1 MEKKMAKENETTE
14 VTKSDEVV
22 VAPKAFKFKLLG
34 GSHWVGDVA
43 YNKGDIIESDDDL
56 VAIFKNKFEKVE

>member
-1 MEKKMAKENETTE
+1 MAKENETTE

-22 VAPKAFKFKLLG
+22 VAPAKLFKFKLLG